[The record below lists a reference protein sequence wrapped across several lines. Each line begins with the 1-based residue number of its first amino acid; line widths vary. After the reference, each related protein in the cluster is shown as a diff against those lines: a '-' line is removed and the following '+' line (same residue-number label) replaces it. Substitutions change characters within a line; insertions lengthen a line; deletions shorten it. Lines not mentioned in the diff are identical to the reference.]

1 MLSPDGI
8 VGIRVSIGPDPRPGQ
23 APDDFPASFFQSPEL
38 VVRDAD
44 GDVIKTFQLGAGQPN
59 SPTFGSYQN
68 IFGLT
73 PERYTAD
80 VPLMAD
86 DTYSDVPQEF
96 VVVSDEQTVVEIAI
110 DMGAL

>member
-8 VGIRVSIGPDPRPGQ
+8 VGIRVSIGPDPQPGQ
-23 APDDFPASFFQSPEL
+23 TPDDFLASFFQSPEL

-44 GDVIKTFQLGAGQPN
+44 GDVIETFQLRAGQPN
-59 SPTFGSYQN
+59 STTFGSYQN

-73 PERYTAD
+73 PGRYTA
-80 VPLMAD
+80 
-86 DTYSDVPQEF
+86 DVPQEF

-110 DMGAL
+110 NMGACSTRDEH